1 MEKAKNANAKKQST
15 SQPPAIRPMSLAT
28 AYLNSIQAPETSE
41 ESEIEVASH
50 FGDESDD
57 SYWFTSSDGD
67 YDEEDPDEAAYKANR
82 MVMMAGFTHYDVI
95 KEVAKF
101 NFEYHLTKKEY
112 CNWDIYWCDGPIG
125 LKLISRMKA
134 HQRVNHMPGI
144 YNLAKKNMLGRNL
157 MKL

>member
-1 MEKAKNANAKKQST
+1 M
-15 SQPPAIRPMSLAT
+15 
-28 AYLNSIQAPETSE
+28 
-41 ESEIEVASH
+41 EVASH

-112 CNWDIYWCDGPIG
+112 SNWDIYWCDGPIG